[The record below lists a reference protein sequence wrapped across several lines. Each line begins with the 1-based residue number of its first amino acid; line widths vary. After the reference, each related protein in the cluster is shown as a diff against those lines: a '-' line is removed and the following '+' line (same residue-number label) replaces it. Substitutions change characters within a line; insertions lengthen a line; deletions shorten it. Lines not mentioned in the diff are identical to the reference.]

1 MNRLSLTLSCA
12 LAVPNEL
19 VFKRLEVLSLHFY
32 VVALWTFLV
41 PRFLGFKDVNFE
53 IDQVPIVCCMV
64 GLRRCDYWSLRFL
77 SLLNDGRFGDW
88 IRGKPRRRVDLFRFL
103 FLREAN
109 VVNRLLNLE
118 DLVSRLPFNLVHY
131 QGDLL
136 LFTFF
141 STRGRHFF

>member
-64 GLRRCDYWSLRFL
+64 GLWRGDYWSLRLL
-77 SLLNDGRFGDW
+77 SLLNDGRFG
-88 IRGKPRRRVDLFRFL
+88 
-103 FLREAN
+103 
-109 VVNRLLNLE
+109 
-118 DLVSRLPFNLVHY
+118 
-131 QGDLL
+131 
-136 LFTFF
+136 
-141 STRGRHFF
+141 